1 MTKHRQT
8 LEDKVAGQL
17 NAIEGTRQGLEVVS
31 GKWTIL
37 VVFALKQEQRRLSDL
52 QRMIEGISQKML
64 IQTLR
69 KLEWYG
75 LVERTVYPVVPPK
88 VEYALTPFKPYCTRV
103 PLSRYRLSA
112 ANKSIS
118 SVATYSSAPRSI
130 ALSFEPGNAARLS
143 V

>member
-17 NAIEGTRQGLEVVS
+17 NAIEGMRQGLEVVS

-69 KLEWYG
+69 KLESYG

-88 VEYALTPFKPYCTRV
+88 VEYALTPLGFTLLE
-103 PLSRYRLSA
+103 PLYAICHWTDDHWVQMQTA
-112 ANKSIS
+112 AQQFQEK
-118 SVATYSSAPRSI
+118 
-130 ALSFEPGNAARLS
+130 EKKGQ
-143 V
+143 

>member
-69 KLEWYG
+69 KLEYYG

-88 VEYALTPFKPYCTRV
+88 VEYALTPLGFTLLE
-103 PLSRYRLSA
+103 PLYAICHWTDDHWVQMQTA
-112 ANKSIS
+112 AQQFQEK
-118 SVATYSSAPRSI
+118 
-130 ALSFEPGNAARLS
+130 EKKGQ
-143 V
+143 

>member
-1 MTKHRQT
+1 MIRQP
-8 LEDKVAGQL
+8 QS
-17 NAIEGTRQGLEVVS
+17 QS
-31 GKWTIL
+31 
-37 VVFALKQEQRRLSDL
+37 RRLATRSQHVKNRVGTL
-52 QRMIEGISQKML
+52 SIGHARSSAAKTQKML

-69 KLEWYG
+69 KLECYG